1 MLSRLVEDDSNA
13 LILPAKGSVPPGNQ
27 GEHSNSRLAA
37 GKLSKSQLRKQRR
50 VAEEKA
56 KRAQRDQVG
65 ISQQGCQ

>member
-1 MLSRLVEDDSNA
+1 MEDDPNA
-13 LILPAKGSVPPGNQ
+13 LILPPRGSVPPGKEEQ
-27 GEHSNSRLAA
+27 SDSRLAA

-65 ISQQGCQ
+65 KS

>member
-13 LILPAKGSVPPGNQ
+13 LILPARGSVPQ
-27 GEHSNSRLAA
+27 GTLEEHRDSRLAA

-65 ISQQGCQ
+65 KS

>member
-1 MLSRLVEDDSNA
+1 M
-13 LILPAKGSVPPGNQ
+13 PPGKQ
-27 GEHSNSRLAA
+27 EGHSDSRPAV

-65 ISQQGCQ
+65 KS

>member
-1 MLSRLVEDDSNA
+1 MLFRLVEDDPNA
-13 LILPAKGSVPPGNQ
+13 LILPVRGSVPPGKQ
-27 GEHSNSRLAA
+27 EEHSNSRLAA

-65 ISQQGCQ
+65 TCWQG